1 MKKKLIQSIILSLI
15 ASINTYSYSYAYDT
29 IGNVINAEKKEF
41 FTYDELNNS
50 FEEDTTIVY
59 DKGNVGDNHYSTV
72 GARYDAVNNMTIAN
86 DKTLKI
92 IGNCYS
98 DAGVIYADDGAEVNF
113 YGGNLI
119 IENIFGEAAVHSK
132 GSAGSNPDY
141 MSTVINFYNA
151 DTKIIGNSCYGIR
164 LQAGNG
170 DSTVAPAVNSYGNLE
185 IILDRTTNAQQ
196 NSTNNVYGI
205 FQQGG
210 KFLSD
215 QDATISIISNE
226 NDKYAIGLWNTKSNR
241 TGSTAIANSTFNGKA
256 YFSITGGEYAYGI
269 YGDNNSET
277 SLNQGVT
284 IQIQDAKQNGYG
296 MYFDKGKVQATNG
309 IVDIDINASENGYG
323 IYLKESA
330 TSTIDGA
337 TISTHGNKSA
347 IGSYAHWYST
357 AIFNDN
363 VFYDVRGAGDDKEV
377 AALARAGS
385 TIEYKK
391 GLQADSEVILNAVGN
406 VAGDGATIKVN
417 SSNDKNVVVQLKGKI
432 IAGKTAVDR
441 VFSES
446 YDVMVD
452 ADSTKNVI
460 SANLL
465 NSDSYFTGINE
476 FGNSGSEINLNFAN
490 GAKWNM
496 TDSSPVTDLEIADGA
511 VVDMTYSNTDAGSEF
526 RELIAKSI
534 SGEGGFINMNID
546 ASANTDNSD
555 RVYIDG
561 THSGTHYITLNNVD
575 KSGMYDAAG
584 TVLVSVN
591 DEQGEFLAK
600 PDEGTL
606 YWNKYTLDRLDKT
619 DGETVT
625 DGYNTDWILA
635 EVEQTDDP
643 TTSVDTILGANA
655 LNYHTW
661 LLESDKMMKRMGDL
675 RHNGEDEKGVWFRV
689 RGSKISRDDSAAF
702 ENKYTTYELGYDTLD
717 KETEDYKRYAGAAI
731 SYSDGSSSYEHG
743 SGENS
748 GKAISFYST
757 TMRNKGHYLD
767 FVFKVVDMD
776 NDFSVFDTN
785 SNNITGAMDNQGISL
800 NVEYGRKKDLGNK
813 WYIEPQGQLTLGY
826 LGGDNYRLN
835 NGVAVEQG
843 GISSLVGRIGFNIGR
858 DLDEKTNLYLK
869 ANLLHEF
876 LGDYSLDMTDTATG
890 DTLHKDG
897 SFGDT
902 WGEIGIGA
910 AIQTGKNNHIYFDVE
925 KTFGGDFEKDWGWN
939 AGVRWTF

>member
-29 IGNVINAEKKEF
+29 IGNVIDAKTKEF
-41 FTYDELNNS
+41 FTSKELNNS

-59 DKGNVGDNHYSTV
+59 DEGKVGRNHFATV
-72 GARYDAVNNMTIAN
+72 GARYGAVNNMTIAN

-98 DAGVIYADDGAEVNF
+98 DAGVIYADDGAKVNF

-170 DSTVAPAVNSYGNLE
+170 DSTVAPAVNSYGKLE
-185 IILDRTTNAQQ
+185 VVLDRTTKAQQ
-196 NSTNNVYGI
+196 NSTNYVYGI
-205 FQQGG
+205 SQQGG
-210 KFLSD
+210 KFLSA

-226 NDKYAIGLWNTKSNR
+226 NDKYAIGLWNTKSNV

-277 SLNQGVT
+277 SLNQGVK

-296 MYFDKGKVQATNG
+296 
-309 IVDIDINASENGYG
+309 
-323 IYLKESA
+323 IYLKKSA

-417 SSNDKNVVVQLKGKI
+417 SGNDKNAVVQLKGKI

-441 VFSES
+441 VFSETD
-446 YDVMVD
+446 DVMVD

-496 TDSSPVTDLEIADGA
+496 TGSSPVTDLVLADGA
-511 VVDMTYSNTDAGSEF
+511 VVDMTYYSNTDAGSEF
-526 RELIAKSI
+526 RKLIAKSI

-591 DEQGEFLAK
+591 DEKGEFKAN
-600 PDEGTL
+600 DSEGTL
-606 YWNKYTLDRLDKT
+606 YWNKYTLDKLDKA

-661 LLESDKMMKRMGDL
+661 LLESDKLMKRMGDL
-675 RHNGEDEKGVWFRV
+675 RHNGEDEQGAWFRV

-702 ENKYTTYELGYDTLD
+702 ENKYTTYELGYDVLD
-717 KETEDYKRYAGAAI
+717 KETEDYKRYAGASI

-757 TMRNKGHYLD
+757 TMKNKGHYLD

-785 SNNITGAMDNQGISL
+785 SNNITGAMDNQ
-800 NVEYGRKKDLGNK
+800 V
-813 WYIEPQGQLTLGY
+813 Y
-826 LGGDNYRLN
+826 LL
-835 NGVAVEQG
+835 
-843 GISSLVGRIGFNIGR
+843 
-858 DLDEKTNLYLK
+858 
-869 ANLLHEF
+869 
-876 LGDYSLDMTDTATG
+876 M
-890 DTLHKDG
+890 
-897 SFGDT
+897 
-902 WGEIGIGA
+902 
-910 AIQTGKNNHIYFDVE
+910 
-925 KTFGGDFEKDWGWN
+925 
-939 AGVRWTF
+939 